1 MTYEEWILIQA
12 EEKCDRLYKLELI
25 HGGSALIL
33 MLFYVLILNT
43 NLIIWSTVFIGLCG
57 IEELSIM
64 IINRRAIK
72 HVNRR
77 LRRLSISLNVVLK
90 RFPKDKLRLETMRF
104 KRDYGFLKNSRR

>member
-12 EEKCDRLYKLELI
+12 DKKCDKLYKLELI
-25 HGGSALIL
+25 HGGAALIL
-33 MLFYVLILNT
+33 MLFYVFILNAS
-43 NLIIWSTVFIGLCG
+43 LIIWSAVFWGLYG
-57 IEELSIM
+57 IEELSIL

-77 LRRLSISLNVVLK
+77 LRRLSISLNAALK

-104 KRDYGFLKNSRR
+104 KRDYGFLKKF